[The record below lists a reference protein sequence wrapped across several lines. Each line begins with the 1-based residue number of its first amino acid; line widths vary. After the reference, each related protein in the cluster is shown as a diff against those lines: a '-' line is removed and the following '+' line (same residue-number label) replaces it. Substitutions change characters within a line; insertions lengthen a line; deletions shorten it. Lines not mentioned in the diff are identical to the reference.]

1 MRNRIPYTRTAI
13 LVLLMGLSGPAFPQ
27 RPELMFNKDTDVPN
41 FLYDYIVQAA
51 PGMGKC
57 HLQVFT
63 KIALD
68 ELQFLK
74 QDSVYTASYEVAV
87 TVFDRM
93 GEQAEAKSTEKH
105 VTVDSYQTTNS
116 ATDFSLSVIDFE
128 IKPDKYEM
136 LIGLMDLDSKKTG
149 HRKTKIECPDF
160 WADSLSMSSLFL
172 ADQMTVDSVGSLNMT
187 PNVMWNFGDG
197 QTRLYLGFE
206 IYNPAGFDSV
216 RVGYSIL
223 NPIGEAIQEFH
234 RMQALKD
241 MKTQIVLEIN
251 RKDLQNRRY
260 QLAADVSCGSHAV
273 RQSRDI
279 TVRWMGMPA
288 FATDLDKAIEQLS
301 YIAKG
306 KDIDTMKK
314 ARDAEKSALFQQFWK
329 NLDPTP
335 GTEVNEIMEEYYKR
349 IEYSNATFSTFIDGW
364 KSDRGM
370 VYILLGAPNDVERHP
385 FEADSK
391 PYEIWS
397 YHRYN
402 RNFVFVDQTGFGEY
416 RLTSPFWQVMDQ
428 LR

>member
-1 MRNRIPYTRTAI
+1 MRNRTPRKRAI
-13 LVLLMGLSGPAFPQ
+13 VLVLLMGLSGPALAQ
-27 RPELMFNKDTDVPN
+27 RPELMFSKDMDVPN
-41 FLYDYIVQAA
+41 FFYDYIVQAA
-51 PGMGKC
+51 PGKGKC
-57 HLQVFT
+57 QLQVFT
-63 KIALD
+63 KIAFD

-74 QDSVYTASYEVAV
+74 RDSLYTASYEVSI
-87 TVFDRM
+87 TVFDRT
-93 GEQAEAKSTEKH
+93 GEQAEAKSAEKL
-105 VTVDSYQTTNS
+105 VTVDGYQATNS
-116 ATDFSLSVIDFE
+116 ATDFSLSVTDFE
-128 IKPDKYEM
+128 LRPDKYEL

-160 WADSLSMSSLFL
+160 CADSLSMSSLFL
-172 ADQMTVDSVGSLNMT
+172 ADHMSVDSTGNLNLT
-187 PNVMWNFGDG
+187 PNVLWNFGDG
-197 QTRLYLGFE
+197 QSRLYLGFE

-223 NPIGEAIQEFH
+223 NPIGEPVQQFH
-234 RMQALKD
+234 RMQALRDIK
-241 MKTQIVLEIN
+241 MQVVLEIS
-251 RKDLQNRRY
+251 RKELQNRRY
-260 QLAADVSCGSHAV
+260 QLTADVSAGSRV
-273 RQSRDI
+273 LKQNRDI
-279 TVRWMGMPA
+279 TIRWMGMPA

-306 KDIDTMKK
+306 KDIETMKK
-314 ARDAEKSALFQQFWK
+314 ARDAEKSALFQEFWK

-335 GTEVNEIMEEYYKR
+335 GTEINEIMEEYYKR
-349 IEYSNATFSTFIDGW
+349 IEYANATFTTFIDGW

>member
-1 MRNRIPYTRTAI
+1 MRDRIPCPRMTI
-13 LVLLMGLSGPAFPQ
+13 LLLLIGLSGPAFPQ
-27 RPELMFNKDTDVPN
+27 RPELMFSKDMDVPN
-41 FLYDYIVQAA
+41 FFYDYIVQAA
-51 PGMGKC
+51 PDTGRC
-57 HLQVFT
+57 QLQVFT
-63 KIALD
+63 KIAYD

-74 QDSVYTASYEVAV
+74 QDSLYTASYEVSI
-87 TVFDRM
+87 TVFDRT
-93 GEQAEAKSTEKH
+93 GEQAEAKSAERRE
-105 VTVDSYQTTNS
+105 TVDRYLATNS
-116 ATDFSLSVIDFE
+116 ATDFSLSVTDFDL
-128 IKPDKYEM
+128 KPGKYEL

-160 WADSLSMSSLFL
+160 WADSLSISSLFL
-172 ADQMTVDSVGSLNMT
+172 ADRMTVDSAGTLNMT

-197 QTRLYLGFE
+197 QSRLYLGFE
-206 IYNPAGFDSV
+206 IYNPAGLDSA
-216 RVGYSIL
+216 RVGYKIL
-223 NPIGEAIQEFH
+223 NPIGEAVQELH
-234 RMQALKD
+234 KTQALTD
-241 MKTQIVLEIN
+241 MKTQIVMEIS

-260 QLAADVSCGSHAV
+260 KLAVGVSSGSIV
-273 RQSRDI
+273 LTQSRDM

-288 FATDLDKAIEQLS
+288 FATDLDRAIEQLS

-306 KDIDTMKK
+306 KDIETMKK
-314 ARDAEKSALFQQFWK
+314 AGDREKSALFQQFWK

-349 IEYSNATFSTFIDGW
+349 IEYANATFSTFIDGW

-391 PYEIWS
+391 PYEIWY